1 MLAVTPHNRFSLE
14 TLSAN
19 QTTLPGSCRAAFI
32 PLPAWPCASAR
43 KMPSATQKPALGF
56 AWEETTAPE
65 SGPSG
70 PGLPTEEAPQDGRCI
85 ASFLEA
91 SELCPVSIQTQCP
104 RGRVVWPPPWDGDG
118 SPPSIGIWLGPGAL
132 TVLVLQGSEPHPC
145 VGQALSKRPPGPWSP
160 TPPRLRKSNKHN
172 AAHIDRKH
180 FFFF

>member
-70 PGLPTEEAPQDGRCI
+70 PVLPTEEAPQDGRCI
-85 ASFLEA
+85 ASFLEV
-91 SELCPVSIQTQCP
+91 SEICHVQIQTQCP
-104 RGRVVWPPPWDGDG
+104 RERVVWPPLWDGDG
-118 SPPSIGIWLGPGAL
+118 SPPSIGISLGLGAL
-132 TVLVLQGSEPHPC
+132 IVHVLQGSEPHPC
-145 VGQALSKRPPGPWSP
+145 LGQAPSKQGPRALEPHIPQAQEKQQTQRSP
-160 TPPRLRKSNKHN
+160 RR
-172 AAHIDRKH
+172 
-180 FFFF
+180 